1 MPHLLCLLS
10 WRQMG
15 LPVFKSIFWLTALF
29 CTEKDHEWHWKRV
42 CTHARSSCQSLQT
55 RGGEDVPTGH
65 QFCYFHLGKS
75 EKSKTRCIL
84 EYGISDT
91 EKSVNMFSSLPQKP
105 AEVCK
110 ILGLCSSCDKEQML
124 SYFAQEALQA
134 AVTSDNVSI
143 WSLERHIAGRKKK
156 QKHCAELLPFMC
168 LNQVKPSTECSFCTF
183 LIKTLEGLLPKE
195 RTEVKHGYT
204 AHKNSTSL
212 CCTQTLKSNQ
222 TTQLRVI
229 TARVFFFFFLN
240 SAPLLQEAV
249 VKLLEEICHILP
261 ASYRNQ
267 CETVIDKVSRTVLDA
282 ILAYATPQAI
292 CHLMHFCKGE
302 ESLLVGQFV
311 LPCFYCSD
319 CDRLLNMSYVGHK
332 ISRDQDVQ

>member
-1 MPHLLCLLS
+1 
-10 WRQMG
+10 
-15 LPVFKSIFWLTALF
+15 
-29 CTEKDHEWHWKRV
+29 
-42 CTHARSSCQSLQT
+42 
-55 RGGEDVPTGH
+55 
-65 QFCYFHLGKS
+65 
-75 EKSKTRCIL
+75 
-84 EYGISDT
+84 
-91 EKSVNMFSSLPQKP
+91 
-105 AEVCK
+105 
-110 ILGLCSSCDKEQML
+110 ML

-143 WSLERHIAGRKKK
+143 WSLERHIAGRKEK
-156 QKHCAELLPFMC
+156 QNKKHCAELLPFMC

-195 RTEVKHGYT
+195 RTEVKHSYT

-229 TARVFFFFFLN
+229 TARFFFN
-240 SAPLLQEAV
+240 KKTKNKNPAPLLQEAV

-302 ESLLVGQFV
+302 ESPLVGQFV
-311 LPCFYCSD
+311 LLAFIAVIVIVYLICHMLDTRSPETRMSNNLSCTCFIFKKKFKC
-319 CDRLLNMSYVGHK
+319 RPNMA
-332 ISRDQDVQ
+332 

>member
-1 MPHLLCLLS
+1 
-10 WRQMG
+10 
-15 LPVFKSIFWLTALF
+15 
-29 CTEKDHEWHWKRV
+29 
-42 CTHARSSCQSLQT
+42 
-55 RGGEDVPTGH
+55 
-65 QFCYFHLGKS
+65 
-75 EKSKTRCIL
+75 
-84 EYGISDT
+84 
-91 EKSVNMFSSLPQKP
+91 
-105 AEVCK
+105 
-110 ILGLCSSCDKEQML
+110 
-124 SYFAQEALQA
+124 
-134 AVTSDNVSI
+134 
-143 WSLERHIAGRKKK
+143 
-156 QKHCAELLPFMC
+156 MC

-195 RTEVKHGYT
+195 RTEVKHCYS
-204 AHKNSTSL
+204 AHENSTSL

-222 TTQLRVI
+222 TTAESNHCQ
-229 TARVFFFFFLN
+229 FFLN
-240 SAPLLQEAV
+240 PAPLLQEAV

-302 ESLLVGQFV
+302 ESPLVGQFV

-319 CDRLLNMSYVGHK
+319 CDHLLNMSYVGHK